1 MGVFGLTSMAKM
13 RRYELQPQ
21 PCLRLL
27 FAIIIALLMETAAC
41 DSSSTS
47 PYTLDSIRDSLV
59 RQEDTIIFRL
69 IERAKFPL
77 NSATYNE
84 SYLPKWCPTCAYKTI
99 AQLITWGTEFLQAKV
114 IGLSLSLLYI
124 SPCLFNSLAGRYV
137 NPEEIP
143 LSPYALPLPLVHP
156 NFSNILYPPAARVNM
171 NKNISE
177 FYFKQLLPLF
187 VAEGDDG
194 NYAQTA
200 AADVLCLQALAT
212 RINDGRI
219 VAELKYIASPKDYG
233 PAILAKDINTLMKLL
248 TVPSVEEMV
257 KKRVEKKTKVF
268 AQDVTLDDNKN
279 TTSKYKVDPTIVR
292 QLYEAY
298 VIPMTKVV
306 EVEYLLR
313 RLNK

>member
-99 AQLITWGTEFLQAKV
+99 AQLITWGTEFLQAK
-114 IGLSLSLLYI
+114 
-124 SPCLFNSLAGRYV
+124 AGRYV